1 MSTSVFF
8 FGGFKA
14 NADNMKVWLDTARAQ
29 KSKVD
34 FNAFPYPDAGP
45 KDKDAV
51 AAFKQLKSVADAITK
66 SKADLIYIVGH
77 SSGCAIANAVD
88 DALKDHSKIA
98 LVTLDGYVPDEKQRG
113 RKSTQLWSAK
123 CDDKLKAL
131 HFDILQSVP
140 GANLQ
145 VYQPT
150 DCNDKTNEWSLHFS
164 LVNKSTSSIKITQV
178 TEGYQKCQANLC
190 WLTKEA

>member
-1 MSTSVFF
+1 M
-8 FGGFKA
+8 
-14 NADNMKVWLDTARAQ
+14 RRQ
-29 KSKVD
+29 
-34 FNAFPYPDAGP
+34 
-45 KDKDAV
+45 
-51 AAFKQLKSVADAITK
+51 TK
-66 SKADLIYIVGH
+66 S
-77 SSGCAIANAVD
+77 
-88 DALKDHSKIA
+88 
-98 LVTLDGYVPDEKQRG
+98 T
-113 RKSTQLWSAK
+113 
-123 CDDKLKAL
+123 
-131 HFDILQSVP
+131 HFDILQSVA